1 MVFKHALSAYKKRIE
16 RRDETMK
23 LLSFEVDGSPS
34 FGAWIDNGIVNLK
47 PRLNHKFADLL
58 SVLQAGALAEIA
70 TVLEGAKPDFTADGI
85 TFLPVIPKPP
95 KIICIGINYEEHRTE
110 IQREPTAKPPVFAR
124 FSNSQLGHSG
134 VIPVPPESEK
144 LDYEGEIAVVIGK
157 AGRRIALDRVWE
169 HIAGYAPYNDAS
181 VRDWQGHTHQ
191 WTPGKNFWHT
201 GAFGPWMS
209 TADEFGDDPLFH
221 LSTRLNGVEV
231 QRATSRQMI
240 FSIAELITY
249 CSTFT
254 ALEPGDVIV
263 TGTPGGVGVR
273 RKPQLFMKHGD
284 VVEVEISEIGVLRNV
299 VETET

>member
-1 MVFKHALSAYKKRIE
+1 
-16 RRDETMK
+16 MK
-23 LLSFEVDGSPS
+23 LLSFEAEGSQRFGVWIEGGVVD
-34 FGAWIDNGIVNLK
+34 LTQ
-47 PRLNHKFADLL
+47 RLGGKFPDLL
-58 SVLQAGALAEIA
+58 SVLQANALPEIA
-70 TVLEGAKPDFTADGI
+70 AAIEGAKADFAPECI

-95 KIICIGINYEEHRTE
+95 KIICIGINYEEHRSE
-110 IQREPTAKPPVFAR
+110 IGREPSLKPPVFAR
-124 FSNSQLGHSG
+124 FSNSQVGHLG

-144 LDYEGEIAVVIGK
+144 LDYEGEIAVIIGK
-157 AGRRIALDRVWE
+157 AGRRIPSGQVWE

-191 WTPGKNFWHT
+191 WTPGKNFWRT
-201 GAFGPWMS
+201 GGFGPWMS
-209 TADEFGDDPLFH
+209 TADEFGDDPELH

-254 ALEPGDVIV
+254 ELEPGDVIV

-299 VETET
+299 IEREA

>member
-1 MVFKHALSAYKKRIE
+1 
-16 RRDETMK
+16 MK
-23 LLSFEVDGSPS
+23 LLSFEVEGSQR
-34 FGAWIDNGIVNLK
+34 FGVWVEGGVVDLTQ
-47 PRLNHKFADLL
+47 RLGGKFPDLL
-58 SVLQAGALAEIA
+58 SVLQAGALREIA
-70 TVLEGAKPDFTADGI
+70 AAVVGAKPDFTSEQI

-95 KIICIGINYEEHRTE
+95 KIICIGINYEEHRSETE
-110 IQREPTAKPPVFAR
+110 REPTLKPPVFGR
-124 FSNSQLGHSG
+124 FSNSQVGHLG
-134 VIPVPPESEK
+134 VIPLPPESEK
-144 LDYEGEIAVVIGK
+144 LDYEGEIAVIIGK
-157 AGRRIALDRVWE
+157 AGRRIPSDQVWK
-169 HIAGYAPYNDAS
+169 HVAGYAPYNDAS
-181 VRDWQGHTHQ
+181 VRDWQGHTQQ

-201 GAFGPWMS
+201 GGFGPWMS
-209 TADEFGDDPLFH
+209 TADEFGDDPVLH

-284 VVEVEISEIGVLRNV
+284 AVEVEISEIGVLRNV
-299 VETET
+299 IEKEA

>member
-1 MVFKHALSAYKKRIE
+1 
-16 RRDETMK
+16 MK
-23 LLSFEVDGSPS
+23 LLSFEVEGSQK
-34 FGAWIDNGIVNLK
+34 FGVWVEGGVVDLTQCLGS
-47 PRLNHKFADLL
+47 KFPDLL
-58 SVLQAGALAEIA
+58 SVLQAGALQEIA
-70 TVLEGAKPDFTADGI
+70 AAVEGAKPDFTPEQI
-85 TFLPVIPKPP
+85 TFLPVIPNPP
-95 KIICIGINYEEHRTE
+95 KIICIGINYEEHRSET
-110 IQREPTAKPPVFAR
+110 QREPTLKPPVFGR
-124 FSNSQLGHSG
+124 FSNSQVGHQG
-134 VIPVPPESEK
+134 AIPLPPESEK
-144 LDYEGEIAVVIGK
+144 LDYEGEIAVIIGK
-157 AGRRIALDRVWE
+157 GGRRIPSDQVWK
-169 HIAGYAPYNDAS
+169 HVAGYAPYNDAS
-181 VRDWQGHTHQ
+181 VRDWQGHTQQ

-201 GAFGPWMS
+201 GGFGPWMC
-209 TADEFGDDPLFH
+209 TADEFGDDPELH

-299 VETET
+299 IEKEA

>member
-1 MVFKHALSAYKKRIE
+1 
-16 RRDETMK
+16 MK
-23 LLSFEVDGSPS
+23 LLSFEVDGSQR
-34 FGAWIDNGIVNLK
+34 FGVWVEGGVVDLTQ
-47 PRLNHKFADLL
+47 RLGSKFPDLL
-58 SVLQAGALAEIA
+58 SVLQAGALQEIA
-70 TVLEGAKPDFTADGI
+70 AAVEGAKADFTPEQI

-95 KIICIGINYEEHRTE
+95 KIICIGINYEEHRSETE
-110 IQREPTAKPPVFAR
+110 REPTLKPPVFGR
-124 FSNSQLGHSG
+124 FSNSQVGHLG
-134 VIPVPPESEK
+134 VIPLPPESEK
-144 LDYEGEIAVVIGK
+144 LDYEGEIAVIVGK
-157 AGRRIALDRVWE
+157 AGRRIPSDQVWQ
-169 HIAGYAPYNDAS
+169 HVAGYAPYNDAS
-181 VRDWQGHTHQ
+181 VRDWQGHTQQ

-201 GAFGPWMS
+201 GGFGPWMS
-209 TADEFGDDPLFH
+209 TADEFGDDPVLH

-231 QRATSRQMI
+231 QHATSRQMI

-299 VETET
+299 IEKEA